1 MSAKE
6 EESLMEE
13 ASQRQEEAAADGSVS
28 PPGTASGNEK
38 QLRDLIDESGD
49 SFYETDHHGNLID
62 FSDSLC
68 RVLGYPREELQNR
81 SLEKLM
87 DSKHARKFRDAFTK
101 VWVSHQ
107 SFSNLIWE
115 TNDEQ
120 GNRRVIELSAYLVKN
135 HQGKK
140 LGFRGIARD
149 VTEKF
154 KTMSALKEAQ
164 ERYEREFASKLKA
177 RRKMKNLFDF
187 VPYPMIVFT
196 SSGKIS
202 FVNPAFT
209 KVFGWTL
216 EELIGRKVPY
226 IPPGLE
232 EEAREIL
239 RKIREDPD
247 VTFETKRLTKD
258 GRVRDVSIRGQLPS
272 QGVPDTS
279 ETLFILRDITEERR
293 NERINETLFQI
304 SSALPQYP
312 VLEDLLD
319 FISGEVKRLLNT
331 DGAVVGLFDE
341 DRKNVYFLGAS
352 FDDVS
357 TEQQMKKAWLPLD
370 KGEWGRLVQRGED
383 VVFVGPSVDPE
394 LYREFDQAMGFPTES
409 IIMVPLEAGGDLI
422 GALVAVNKKGEA
434 FDPKD
439 RKLLTMIASTVALS
453 IVNAKFSKDL
463 KEAYQEMASL
473 NRAKEKIINH
483 LSHELKTPVSVLMA
497 SLNLLKKNLHAL
509 PEDQWKVTVERAE
522 RNLRRILDIE
532 LQVEDIM
539 MKRRYPAY
547 PMMSFMLE
555 QCVEELEALLAEKVG
570 EGEVVQWLR
579 DRLEQEFGVQESEI
593 ETIPL
598 SGFVGERLD
607 VLAKLHAHRDLELV
621 RHLKTEASVSMPRDV
636 LQKVVDGL
644 VRNAVENT
652 PDKGCIEVYVREA
665 ANGVELVVQDYGV
678 GIAEENNRRI
688 FEGYF
693 STQDTMDYSSKQPF
707 DFNAGGKGSDLL
719 RMKVFAER
727 YGFQLSMTSSRCR
740 FLEEEGASCPGSI
753 DQCSSCEDGTDC
765 LHSGGS
771 SFTAFFPK

>member
-1 MSAKE
+1 MTE
-6 EESLMEE
+6 F
-13 ASQRQEEAAADGSVS
+13 ASPS
-28 PPGTASGNEK
+28 GTTNGTDRS
-38 QLRDLIDESGD
+38 LRDLIDESGD
-49 SFYETDHHGNLID
+49 SYYETDHHGNLID

-68 RVLGYPREELQNR
+68 KVLGYPREELQNQ

-115 TNDEQ
+115 TNDKA

-164 ERYEREFASKLKA
+164 ERYEREFAAKRKA

-202 FVNPAFT
+202 YINPAFT
-209 KVFGWTL
+209 KVFGWRL
-216 EELIGRKVPY
+216 EELIARKVPY

-239 RKIREDPD
+239 RRIRENPGI
-247 VTFETKRLTKD
+247 TIETKRLTKD
-258 GRVRDVSIRGQLPS
+258 GRVRDVSIRGQLSS
-272 QGVPDTS
+272 QGIPDTS
-279 ETLFILRDITEERR
+279 EELFILRDITEERR

-304 SSALPQYP
+304 SSALPRYP

-319 FISGEVKRLLNT
+319 FISGEVKRLLNA

-341 DRKNVYFLGAS
+341 NRKNVYFLGAS
-352 FDDVS
+352 FEDPS
-357 TEQQMKKAWLPLD
+357 TAEHMKKTWLPLD
-370 KGEWGRLVQRGED
+370 RGEWGRVVQRGEA
-383 VVFVGPSVDPE
+383 VVLQDTSKDPG
-394 LYREFDQAMGFPTES
+394 LYHEFDQAMGFPTRS
-409 IIMVPLEAGGDLI
+409 IVMVPLEGGGTLI
-422 GALVAVNKKGEA
+422 GVLIAINKKGEV
-434 FDPKD
+434 FDHKD

-453 IVNAKFSKDL
+453 IGNAKFSKEL
-463 KEAYQEMASL
+463 KEAYQEVASL

-483 LSHELKTPVSVLMA
+483 LSHELKTPVSVLLA
-497 SLNLLKKNLHAL
+497 SLSLLKKKLQAL
-509 PEDQWKVTVERAE
+509 PEDQWSITVERAE
-522 RNLRRILDIE
+522 RNLRRILEIE

-539 MKRRYPAY
+539 MNRRYPAY
-547 PMMSFMLE
+547 PLMSFMLE

-579 DRLEQEFGVQESEI
+579 DRLEQEFGLRESTRE
-593 ETIPL
+593 EIPL
-598 SGFVGERLD
+598 GGLVEERMATLEENYFHRSLD
-607 VLAKLHAHRDLELV
+607 IVKHLE
-621 RHLKTEASVSMPRDV
+621 TDTSVKMPRDV
-636 LQKVVDGL
+636 LGKVVDGL

-652 PDKGCIEVYVREA
+652 PDGGRIEIFVRDG
-665 ANGVELVVQDYGV
+665 ANGVELVVKDYGV
-678 GIAEENNRRI
+678 GIAEENSRRI

-693 STQDTMDYSSKQPF
+693 ATQDTMEYSSRQPF
-707 DFNAGGKGSDLL
+707 DFDAGGKGSDLL

-727 YGFQLSMTSSRCR
+727 YGFQLSMTSSRCGY
-740 FLEEEGASCPGSI
+740 LEEEGATCPGSM
-753 DQCSSCEDGTDC
+753 DRCSACEKVTDC
-765 LHSGGS
+765 FQSGGS
-771 SFTAFFPK
+771 AFTAVFPGG